1 MPQNSMTHS
10 DILIVGAG
18 LSGLACAHFLQ
29 KYMPSSTVSI
39 LERTHRV
46 GGVIDSWQD
55 GGFLTEA
62 GPHGFLDNKQESQE
76 ILQDLQLESLVQK
89 APLADFKRYICKN
102 GQLMALPQ
110 KPREL
115 ITSPLLSFSSKL
127 RLLVEPFIK
136 PIPGTP
142 TVSEWAAARFGTG
155 VLPLV
160 DAAVTGTFSGDFTRL
175 SMDAVMPGVR
185 QVEKAYGS
193 LLKGLRAK
201 NKKKAGSSSLPSM
214 VNFPEGMVTLVNR
227 LAEGKNI
234 LFDHPVQSVQK
245 MAQGWQVTTSNGG
258 FTCSHL
264 VSALPVNGGLNLLA
278 QFAPPTVRIA
288 ESTICNVVLGFKD
301 TGFVPKAFG
310 YLAPECEQ
318 RFVLGCMFTTQM
330 FPGRAPEGQVLLEA
344 LVGGRRHPER
354 VSLSDRELIAQT
366 LTDLGELLD
375 LPGDP
380 LFCKVLRP
388 TGGIPQLEE
397 DHLALLRWRAA
408 LQEQEAGLHLCGFGW
423 DGIGMNDATK
433 SARDVAM
440 SIIDGAAGSRQAEV
454 KPVYF

>member
-1 MPQNSMTHS
+1 MTHS

-18 LSGLACAHFLQ
+18 LSGLACSHFLQ
-29 KYMPSSTVSI
+29 KYIPSSTVSI
-39 LERTHRV
+39 LERTDRV
-46 GGVIDSWQD
+46 GGVINSWQEK
-55 GGFLTEA
+55 GFLTEA

-76 ILQDLQLESLVQK
+76 ILQDLHLESLIQK

-102 GQLMALPQ
+102 GQLIPLPQ
-110 KPREL
+110 KPQEL

-127 RLLVEPFIK
+127 RLLAEPFIK
-136 PIPGTP
+136 PIPGSP
-142 TVSEWAAARFGTG
+142 TVSEWAAARFGPG

-160 DAAVTGTFSGDFTRL
+160 DAAVTGTFSGDFTKL

-185 QVEKAYGS
+185 QVEKEYGS

-201 NKKKAGSSSLPSM
+201 KKHKGGSSRLPSM

-234 LFDHPVQSVQK
+234 LFGQSVHSVQK
-245 MAQGWQVTTSNGG
+245 MEQGWQVTTDTGV

-264 VSALPVNGGLNLLA
+264 VSALPVNGGLQLLA
-278 QFAPPTVRIA
+278 QFAPPTARIA

-301 TGFVPKAFG
+301 TGFIPKAFG

-354 VSLSDRELIAQT
+354 VHLSDRELIAQT
-366 LTDLGELLD
+366 LADLGELLD

-380 LFCKVLRP
+380 VFCEVMRP

-408 LQEQEAGLHLCGFGW
+408 LQKQEAGLHLCGFGW
-423 DGIGMNDATK
+423 DGIGINDATK

-440 SIIDGAAGSRQAEV
+440 SIIHGATGSRLAEV